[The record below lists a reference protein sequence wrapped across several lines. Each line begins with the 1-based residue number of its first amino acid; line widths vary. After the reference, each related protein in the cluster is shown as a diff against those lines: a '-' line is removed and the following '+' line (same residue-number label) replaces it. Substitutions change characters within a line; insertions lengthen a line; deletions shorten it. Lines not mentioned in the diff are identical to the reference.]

1 MKVYLIEINVQPFL
15 TTYCQVL
22 DQVIPQMIY
31 ESIDV
36 VMEIWEKSRR
46 GVPINPIQSRRNME
60 VLYNET
66 NQSKV
71 WTRSQQPAN
80 KAANFTNGST

>member
-1 MKVYLIEINVQPFL
+1 MKVYLIEVNVQLSL
-15 TTYCQVL
+15 TTNCQVL
-22 DQVIPQMIY
+22 DQVIPPMVY

-36 VMEIWEKSRR
+36 VMEIWEKTRR

-66 NQSKV
+66 TQSKV
-71 WTRSQQPAN
+71 WTRSQQSAN
-80 KAANFTNGST
+80 